1 MNDLMIDMET
11 LGVSVSSPIISI
23 AAVYFDLTTGEIGD
37 TFYKVVKLDSAL
49 EHGVVEPST
58 LSWWMAQP
66 YEARKIFSA
75 NDASILED
83 VLKELSL
90 FMLRD
95 DGQEPICVWGNGAS
109 FDNAILSNAYRR
121 FGMALPWQFRKDRD
135 VRTIVDLAKRL
146 KNFDALSSVL
156 MSGVRHNA
164 LDDALYQIE
173 YVSAA
178 YHALRD

>member
-23 AAVYFDLTTGEIGD
+23 AAVYFDLASGEVGD

-58 LSWWMAQP
+58 LTWWMAQTD
-66 YEARKIFSA
+66 EARKIFSA
-75 NDASILED
+75 TDASMLKD
-83 VLKELSL
+83 VLKELAL
-90 FMLRD
+90 FMLRTD
-95 DGQEPICVWGNGAS
+95 VQVQINVWGNGAS
-109 FDNAILSNAYRR
+109 FDNALLSNAYRR
-121 FGMALPWQFRKDRD
+121 FGMPLPWKFRNDRD

-146 KNFDALSSVL
+146 KNVDVLSSVR
-156 MSGVRHNA
+156 MNGVRHNA